1 MNSPHRYA
9 QPTAYDQ
16 MRREVQA
23 LWGAQRP
30 VVEAACAELSDRL
43 ASDSYLRDRARGV
56 RVEAA
61 RKALYRC
68 GQRAGTGMLV
78 GGGAGGSFA
87 HARQVRG
94 RPCRRAAG
102 WGASLS
108 PPPAHVLYA
117 LTPHTPAHLPTHT
130 RLSHSPCPHTHNP
143 LRCSSWKKLSDA
155 GKPPKD
161 VRDIAQLRVVIEPAP
176 GGVAKLDC
184 MSEKQVGIRH
194 IWKLQ
199 GPGGGGCGGLRV
211 EGCQAGL
218 HMQEAGRGVSKR
230 RAGKE

>member
-1 MNSPHRYA
+1 MNSPYRYA

-94 RPCRRAAG
+94 RPAGGLRAGERAFPHP
-102 WGASLS
+102 LHTCCMHLHHT
-108 PPPAHVLYA
+108 PRH
-117 LTPHTPAHLPTHT
+117 TCPHTPVSATA
-130 RLSHSPCPHTHNP
+130 PCPHTHNP
-143 LRCSSWKKLSDA
+143 LRCSSWKKLNDA

-176 GGVAKLDC
+176 GGLAKLDC

-199 GPGGGGCGGLRV
+199 GPGVGGWGGLRV

-218 HMQEAGRGVSKR
+218 HMQEAGWGVSKR